1 MRVDWLDTHPTQ
13 SWNVKKS
20 SVVNTPFPTA
30 VVCAVG
36 FLFFLHSFGN
46 VSVAADC
53 MAKLSSSLVC
63 VQQEREASKVRISTI
78 GIVFV
83 LPSFGS
89 FFFYGGGNLSQFYF
103 HLCSV
108 TGLGFALV

>member
-20 SVVNTPFPTA
+20 SVVNTPFP
-30 VVCAVG
+30 VCAVG

-53 MAKLSSSLVC
+53 TAKLSSSLVC

-89 FFFYGGGNLSQFYF
+89 FFFMAGEISHNFTS
-103 HLCSV
+103 
-108 TGLGFALV
+108 TFAASLR